1 MGKIN
6 GEKKKKYTRKEL
18 QKKQNFKR
26 DLCHWGKSDYS
37 GHGNVA
43 VEENKVAAEKTL
55 MSYELDMN
63 GLVTTRHRKFLLKIA
78 TVNQQLLVMTLHQ
91 NQFRERVRVDLRGKS
106 CLGGPPG
113 CKQ

>member
-1 MGKIN
+1 MTG
-6 GEKKKKYTRKEL
+6 
-18 QKKQNFKR
+18 
-26 DLCHWGKSDYS
+26 
-37 GHGNVA
+37 V
-43 VEENKVAAEKTL
+43 KVAAEKTI